1 MRNDDSYAARLVGFG
16 AAGTVVALVLISV
29 GISTAQAEEVEAGV
43 SFDGL
48 ERVENSKVAKAY
60 IDPNADFSV
69 FKRVK
74 ILDPYVAFRRN
85 WRRDQNRLR
94 TRNIRARDME
104 RIKADV
110 ASLLATVFTEA
121 LEAGDGFEVVDAT
134 GDDVLLLRPAI
145 IDLDV
150 SAPDTMSGGR
160 STTFT
165 TSAGAAT
172 LYLELY
178 DSVSGD
184 IIGRAADRQA
194 IRSAS
199 GGISWRNRA
208 TNSADA
214 RRMFRRWANLLRS
227 FLDQHYTK

>member
-1 MRNDDSYAARLVGFG
+1 MRNDDGYAARLVGFG

-94 TRNIRARDME
+94 ARNVRVRDME
-104 RIKADV
+104 RIRADV

-121 LEAGDGFEVVDAT
+121 LEAGDGFEVVDVT

-150 SAPDTMSGGR
+150 SAPDTMSAGR
-160 STTFT
+160 SSTFT

-199 GGISWRNRA
+199 DGISWRNRA

>member
-1 MRNDDSYAARLVGFG
+1 MRNDDGYAARLVGFG

-74 ILDPYVAFRRN
+74 
-85 WRRDQNRLR
+85 
-94 TRNIRARDME
+94 
-104 RIKADV
+104 
-110 ASLLATVFTEA
+110 
-121 LEAGDGFEVVDAT
+121 
-134 GDDVLLLRPAI
+134 
-145 IDLDV
+145 
-150 SAPDTMSGGR
+150 
-160 STTFT
+160 

-199 GGISWRNRA
+199 DGISWRNRA